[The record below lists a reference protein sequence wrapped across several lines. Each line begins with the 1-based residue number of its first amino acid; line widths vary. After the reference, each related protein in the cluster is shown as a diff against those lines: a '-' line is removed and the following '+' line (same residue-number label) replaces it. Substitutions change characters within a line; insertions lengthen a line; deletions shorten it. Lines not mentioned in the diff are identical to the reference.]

1 MKTYFV
7 EGAYIRRKFAKKA
20 QGTAGESSGDVEPYA
35 KAVWALDADD
45 AVRLATE
52 ELEGGEWVEGPKVS
66 KTSEEQRMRDLGAPQ
81 LPGFGP
87 FKKGKR

>member
-7 EGAYIRRKFAKKA
+7 EGAYIRRQVARKA
-20 QGTAGESSGDVEPYA
+20 RGTAAESFGDVEPYA

-45 AVRLATE
+45 AVRIATE
-52 ELEGGEWVEGPKVS
+52 ELEGGEWVEGPKVL
-66 KTSEEQRMRDLGAPQ
+66 KTSEEQRMRKLGAPQ

-87 FKKGKR
+87 LIKGKR